1 MEVMEK
7 NEIDGIIVVG
17 GGGIFLE
24 VSGSIIGVF
33 MISGVFKD
41 GEYIVCFVSF
51 LI

>member
-24 VSGSIIGVF
+24 VSGSIIGVV
-33 MISGVFKD
+33 MISGVLRME
-41 GEYIVCFVSF
+41 GILF
-51 LI
+51 LFC